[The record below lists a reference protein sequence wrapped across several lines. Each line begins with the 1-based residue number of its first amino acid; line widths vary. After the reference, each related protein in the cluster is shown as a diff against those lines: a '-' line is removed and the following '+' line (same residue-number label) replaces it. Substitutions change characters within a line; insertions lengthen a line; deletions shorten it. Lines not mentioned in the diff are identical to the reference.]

1 MFHVTAYGTLKSS
14 KGRIIEDVDF
24 RPILS
29 NVPLQTRANDIHG
42 IRWVVFKTCLTNC
55 SALKAVQLEDEH
67 TWRLLA
73 LHCFHM
79 FEAQRVFFCV
89 M

>member
-14 KGRIIEDVDF
+14 KGRITEDVDF

-55 SALKAVQLEDEH
+55 SALKAVQLEDELAIH
-67 TWRLLA
+67 YTMNTLSTPLLPY
-73 LHCFHM
+73 
-79 FEAQRVFFCV
+79 V
-89 M
+89 